1 MKILKRTITTLA
13 SEGRISLQVPQYNII
28 TEGNR
33 AIAYDA
39 NHSKDED
46 VIDIPDEWIIYLRN
60 GSPAVGKES
69 GHTFLTKMGW
79 QANKDEIKKAFESS
93 EYPRG
98 TWEDFENHVVEHF
111 SEVEKQTKRRIK
123 LLESKIEQLRKGL

>member
-13 SEGRISLQVPQYNII
+13 SQGRISLQVPQYNII

-46 VIDIPDEWIIYLRN
+46 VIDIPDEWIIYLRY
-60 GSPAVGKES
+60 GSPAVGRES
-69 GHTFLTKMGW
+69 GHAFLTKMGW
-79 QANKDEIKKAFESS
+79 QDNKDEIKKAFESS
-93 EYPRG
+93 KHPRG
-98 TWEDFENHVVEHF
+98 TWQDFENHVVKHF

-123 LLESKIEQLRKGL
+123 LLKSKLDQLRKGL